1 MLDEIAAGTVL
12 EDWKRVGGRMAL
24 TETHDYDDII
34 NLPHHQSR
42 RHAHMALS
50 GRAAQFMPF
59 AALTGYEDVLNRTVR
74 ANEEAIAKANT
85 PVDVADGYLPA

>member
-1 MLDEIAAGTVL
+1 
-12 EDWKRVGGRMAL
+12 MAL

-50 GRAAQFMPF
+50 GRAAN
-59 AALTGYEDVLNRTVR
+59 GYEDVLNRTVR

>member
-1 MLDEIAAGTVL
+1 
-12 EDWKRVGGRMAL
+12 MAL

-74 ANEEAIAKANT
+74 ANEEAFAKANT

>member
-1 MLDEIAAGTVL
+1 
-12 EDWKRVGGRMAL
+12 MAL

-42 RHAHMALS
+42 CHAHMALS

-85 PVDVADGYLPA
+85 PVDVAEGYMPA

>member
-1 MLDEIAAGTVL
+1 
-12 EDWKRVGGRMAL
+12 MAL

-59 AALTGYEDVLNRTVR
+59 AALTGYEDV
-74 ANEEAIAKANT
+74 IAKANT
-85 PVDVADGYLPA
+85 PVDVAEGYMPA

>member
-1 MLDEIAAGTVL
+1 
-12 EDWKRVGGRMAL
+12 MAL

-50 GRAAQFMPF
+50 GRAAQLTTTKGCLARLL
-59 AALTGYEDVLNRTVR
+59 AACR
-74 ANEEAIAKANT
+74 ACAT
-85 PVDVADGYLPA
+85 SSLPVPVSPWM

>member
-1 MLDEIAAGTVL
+1 
-12 EDWKRVGGRMAL
+12 MAF

-50 GRAAQFMPF
+50 G
-59 AALTGYEDVLNRTVR
+59 YEDVLNRTVR
-74 ANEEAIAKANT
+74 VNEEAIAKANT
-85 PVDVADGYLPA
+85 PVDVAEGYMPA